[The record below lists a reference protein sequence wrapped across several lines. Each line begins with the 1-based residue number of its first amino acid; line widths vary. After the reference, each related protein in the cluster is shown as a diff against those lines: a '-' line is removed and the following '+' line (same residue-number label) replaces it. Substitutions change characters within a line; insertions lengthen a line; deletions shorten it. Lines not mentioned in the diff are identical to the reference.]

1 MVKPLGDVCV
11 YKIRVSIYN
20 LSIKISSSVL
30 KFRVLS
36 KRVVSVSFGCEGCVE
51 GATIVRIE
59 RNVVSQSKRKI
70 GL

>member
-30 KFRVLS
+30 KFRVLG
-36 KRVVSVSFGCEGCVE
+36 KRVVGVSFGCEGCVE
-51 GATIVRIE
+51 GATIVCIE